1 MPNQKTV
8 LVHLG
13 SGMGNM
19 LMATP
24 MMEMLSHGGYQIDLC
39 LQGETPKVDT
49 LFQSWPHVRT
59 VAAEQRPF
67 LNQEYNI
74 YINRPISLRMA

>member
-1 MPNQKTV
+1 MTDQKTV

-24 MMEMLSHGGYQIDLC
+24 MMEMLSKGGYKVDLC
-39 LQGETPKVDT
+39 LQGQTPKVDT
-49 LFQSWPHVRT
+49 LFSRWPQIKVL
-59 VAAEQRPF
+59 F
-67 LNQEYNI
+67 
-74 YINRPISLRMA
+74 

>member
-24 MMEMLSHGGYQIDLC
+24 MMEMLSQGGYKVDLC
-39 LQGETPKVDT
+39 LQGETPKVDS
-49 LFQSWPHVRT
+49 LFKRCPHIRT
-59 VAAEQRPF
+59 VAAEQTPF
-67 LNQEYNI
+67 LNQQ
-74 YINRPISLRMA
+74 

>member
-24 MMEMLSHGGYQIDLC
+24 MMEMLSQGGYKVDLC
-39 LQGETPKVDT
+39 LQGETQKVDT
-49 LFQSWPHVRT
+49 LFQRWPHIRT
-59 VAAEQRPF
+59 VAAEQTPF

-74 YINRPISLRMA
+74 Y